1 MAERD
6 RRENPDDT
14 PIGDLTGDNVSNI
27 ADRGDVGFGAGS
39 SADST
44 NDIADWDTGDVA
56 GNQDLGGIGSYD
68 IETGGADAA
77 SGGGGIS
84 GGPSGAT
91 TIDMMTLGD
100 AYEDHDRGSDR
111 GDNDPG

>member
-1 MAERD
+1 MADRD
-6 RRENPDDT
+6 RVEEPDNT
-14 PIGDLTGDNVSNI
+14 AIGDLTGDNVSNI
-27 ADRGDVGFGAGS
+27 ADRGDMGVGAGS

-56 GNQDLGGIGSYD
+56 GNQELGGIGSYG
-68 IETGGADAA
+68 IESGGADAV

-100 AYEDHDRGSDR
+100 AYEDRDRGRDR
-111 GDNDPG
+111 HENKT